1 MFRHSLGNQ
10 LELEILRSHHAPT
23 LYALIDHNRAY
34 LRRWMAWVD
43 HTQEV
48 EDIRKFIQTALGRF
62 ASGKGYELGVF
73 YAGAL
78 IGVTGLHSVDSQNR
92 KGALG
97 YWIDEAHQGRGII
110 TQACRAVI
118 ADAHEALALNRI
130 EIRCA
135 SENSKSCAI
144 PMRLG
149 FEHEG
154 RLRQMEWLYDHFVDH
169 EVYGLVKES
178 EGAKAVFSTERE
190 QS

>member
-10 LELEILRSHHAPT
+10 LELEILRFHHAPT
-23 LYALIDHNRAY
+23 LYALTDHNRAY

-48 EDIRKFIQTALGRF
+48 ADIRKFIQTALERF
-62 ASGKGYELGVF
+62 ATGKGYELGVF

-78 IGVTGLHSVDSQNR
+78 IGVIGLHSVEPRDR
-92 KGALG
+92 KGSLG

-118 ADAHEALALNRI
+118 ADAFDAQSLNRI

-144 PMRLG
+144 PVRLG

-154 RLRQMEWLYDHFVDH
+154 CLRQVEWLYDHFVDH
-169 EVYGLVKES
+169 DVYGLLKEI
-178 EGAKAVFSTERE
+178 EGDKAVFSTEPER
-190 QS
+190 S